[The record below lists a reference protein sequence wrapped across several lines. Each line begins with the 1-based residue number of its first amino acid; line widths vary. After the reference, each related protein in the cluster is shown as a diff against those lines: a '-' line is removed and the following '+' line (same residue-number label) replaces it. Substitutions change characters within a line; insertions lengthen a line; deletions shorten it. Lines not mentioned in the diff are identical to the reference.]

1 MLCTTTSEL
10 SSVYGL
16 IEQCQ
21 LQLPW
26 KSCSKGIIL
35 LIKFSMKTWIS
46 EGVFSHFY
54 LLLGP
59 KILSRLSHGG
69 LQLWLGLHH
78 PDVLGTPSLDGVG
91 SIPVLIHQC
100 QAKTPPMARD
110 GILPG
115 LGLGVLVT
123 CRQVWWSS
131 FVARIGGIW
140 GTFPSFSPFPFC
152 FPHFL
157 PLPFFF
163 PSFLFP
169 SLPGFVLIS
178 GRRESAT
185 DLFNRLL
192 LLTKE

>member
-59 KILSRLSHGG
+59 KILSRFSHGG

-100 QAKTPPMARD
+100 QAKTPPVAQD

-115 LGLGVLVT
+115 LGLRVLVT
-123 CRQVWWSS
+123 CRPSLVVFIWLYCQNWWNLGHSPFS
-131 FVARIGGIW
+131 L
-140 GTFPSFSPFPFC
+140 TLSLLLPPFSPPSLFLSLFSFPFPPWLC
-152 FPHFL
+152 AHFRQERINHW
-157 PLPFFF
+157 
-163 PSFLFP
+163 
-169 SLPGFVLIS
+169 FV
-178 GRRESAT
+178 
-185 DLFNRLL
+185 
-192 LLTKE
+192 